1 MDIFMA
7 SNMLIHGWI
16 RYDYYMNETHVHVIK
31 SWNSLI
37 FHKNVHLV
45 KKYACPKIRMS
56 KKYSTKKCMSKN
68 MHFVSSVAPRHGHIR
83 SWHWQWAFSFG
94 TTFWMALRT
103 WSYTKEIFLHQLQ
116 AWSFLWNPFWL
127 QLSERSY
134 KIWFRSVSP
143 PRSCFANDFPN
154 NFSFTRKVTSR
165 AVLEKVEAM
174 LIGILE
180 EEITE
185 ALQITL
191 HFAFK
196 I

>member
-1 MDIFMA
+1 MDQ
-7 SNMLIHGWI
+7 I
-16 RYDYYMNETHVHVIK
+16 RLLHEWDACSCNQVVKQLNIPQKCAFSQKICMSKNTHVK
-31 SWNSLI
+31 KI
-37 FHKNVHLV
+37 FHKKMHV
-45 KKYACPKIRMS
+45 K
-56 KKYSTKKCMSKN
+56 KN

-143 PRSCFANDFPN
+143 PRSCFANDFQN